1 MKMFGI
7 ICVIYGCNWNIQI
20 IFWWEIEIIFG
31 VIKKI
36 KSSFFFNFRKK
47 YVFDEINI

>member
-1 MKMFGI
+1 MFGI
-7 ICVIYGCNWNIQI
+7 ICVMPECNGSIQI
-20 IFWWEIEIIFG
+20 NFEWEIEIIFG